1 MAAISSARQP
11 PAESASAVRPRP
23 WVPRLLLTLGLMG
36 CDALAINAACVGVY
50 AWGLRNS
57 VDDLQT
63 QFNSSLPSTAQVFL
77 LLLNLILVIT
87 FVASGMYTIKRGA
100 SRVDEAFKVAIAI
113 TLGLFIAYIVNALLP
128 VLFSN
133 TLDDLPLEQQII
145 ALSWVAAIIATV
157 ILRVLYRGLRYTLR
171 RHGIDTRRVL
181 IVGARDPGRLVYS
194 TIRRVPQL
202 GYRVQGFLS
211 DSVRVGDL
219 VDDLPVLGNS
229 SALGRV
235 IRATRADEVIIALS
249 GRSSNDVLDIVA
261 LAEDEA
267 VEIKLYPDAFQLIT
281 NNEVS
286 VGDISGLP
294 LLSVKNVA
302 LDNPLNRGLK
312 RTLDMI
318 VAVLVLTFGSPMM
331 LLIAALIRLDSR
343 GPVFFAQERVGL
355 DGKPFPTIK
364 FRTMRANAPDLG
376 NWTTKDDPRITR
388 LGGFLRRYS
397 LDELPQFMNVLRG
410 EMSVVGPRPEQP
422 IWVERFSQ
430 SIPRYMRRH
439 KQKAGITGWAQI
451 NGLRGDTSIEERTRY
466 DLYYVENWSLLF
478 DIKIIIKTAIAIFRG
493 ENRGY

>member
-1 MAAISSARQP
+1 M
-11 PAESASAVRPRP
+11 
-23 WVPRLLLTLGLMG
+23 
-36 CDALAINAACVGVY
+36 
-50 AWGLRNS
+50 
-57 VDDLQT
+57 
-63 QFNSSLPSTAQVFL
+63 
-77 LLLNLILVIT
+77 
-87 FVASGMYTIKRGA
+87 
-100 SRVDEAFKVAIAI
+100 
-113 TLGLFIAYIVNALLP
+113 
-128 VLFSN
+128 
-133 TLDDLPLEQQII
+133 
-145 ALSWVAAIIATV
+145 
-157 ILRVLYRGLRYTLR
+157 
-171 RHGIDTRRVL
+171 
-181 IVGARDPGRLVYS
+181 
-194 TIRRVPQL
+194 
-202 GYRVQGFLS
+202 
-211 DSVRVGDL
+211 
-219 VDDLPVLGNS
+219 
-229 SALGRV
+229 
-235 IRATRADEVIIALS
+235 IIALS

-261 LAEDEA
+261 LAEDES

-302 LDNPLNRGLK
+302 LDNPLNRALK

-318 VAVLVLTFGSPMM
+318 VATLVLTFGSPMM

-364 FRTMRANAPDLG
+364 FRTMRVNAPDLG
-376 NWTTKDDPRITR
+376 NWTTKDDPRVTR

-439 KQKAGITGWAQI
+439 KLKAGITGWAQV

-466 DLYYVENWSLLF
+466 DLYYIDYWSLLF
-478 DIKIIIKTAIAIFRG
+478 DIKIIIQTALAISKG

>member
-1 MAAISSARQP
+1 M
-11 PAESASAVRPRP
+11 RPRP

-57 VDDLQT
+57 VDNLQA
-63 QFNSSLPSTAQVFL
+63 QFNVSLPSTARVFL
-77 LLLNLILVIT
+77 LLLNLIFVIT
-87 FVASGMYTIKRGA
+87 FVASGLYTLKRGI

-113 TLGLFIAYIVNALLP
+113 SLGLFIAYIVNALLP

-133 TLDDLPLEQQII
+133 SLDNLPLEQQIL
-145 ALSWVAAIIATV
+145 ALSWAAAIIATV
-157 ILRVLYRGLRYTLR
+157 LLRVLYRGFRYTLR
-171 RHGIDTRRVL
+171 RQGIDTRRLL

-211 DSVRVGDL
+211 DSVPVGDM
-219 VDDLPVLGNS
+219 VDDLPVLGSS

-249 GRSSNDVLDIVA
+249 GRSSNAVLDIVA
-261 LAEDEA
+261 LAEDES

-302 LDNPLNRGLK
+302 LDNPLKRGL
-312 RTLDMI
+312 DI
-318 VAVLVLTFGSPMM
+318 VFATLVLTLCSPIM
-331 LLIAALIRLDSR
+331 LLIAVLIRLDSR

-355 DGKPFPTIK
+355 DGKP
-364 FRTMRANAPDLG
+364 
-376 NWTTKDDPRITR
+376 
-388 LGGFLRRYS
+388 
-397 LDELPQFMNVLRG
+397 
-410 EMSVVGPRPEQP
+410 
-422 IWVERFSQ
+422 
-430 SIPRYMRRH
+430 
-439 KQKAGITGWAQI
+439 
-451 NGLRGDTSIEERTRY
+451 
-466 DLYYVENWSLLF
+466 
-478 DIKIIIKTAIAIFRG
+478 
-493 ENRGY
+493 

>member
-1 MAAISSARQP
+1 M
-11 PAESASAVRPRP
+11 RPRP

-36 CDALAINAACVGVY
+36 CDMLAVNAACVGVY

-57 VDDLQT
+57 VDDLQSK
-63 QFNSSLPSTAQVFL
+63 FNSSLPSTAQVFL

-100 SRVDEAFKVAIAI
+100 SRVDEAFKVAVAI

-128 VLFSN
+128 VLFSD
-133 TLDDLPLEQQII
+133 TLVDLPLDQQII
-145 ALSWVAAIIATV
+145 ALSWAVAIFATV
-157 ILRVLYRGLRYTLR
+157 LLRVLYRGLRYTLR
-171 RHGIDTRRVL
+171 RQGIDTRRVL

-211 DSVRVGDL
+211 DSVPVGDL
-219 VDDLPVLGNS
+219 VDDLPVLGNP

-235 IRATRADEVIIALS
+235 IRATRAHEVIIALS

-261 LAEDEA
+261 LAEDES

-286 VGDISGLP
+286 IGDISGLP

-302 LDNPLNRGLK
+302 LDNPLNRALK

-331 LLIAALIRLDSR
+331 LLIAALNRLDSR

-376 NWTTKDDPRITR
+376 NWTTKDDPRVT
-388 LGGFLRRYS
+388 GMGSFLRRYS

-439 KQKAGITGWAQI
+439 KHKAGITGWAQI
-451 NGLRGDTSIEERTRY
+451 NGLRGDTSVEERTRY

-478 DIKIIIKTAIAIFRG
+478 DIKIIIKTVISILGG
-493 ENRGY
+493 ESKGY

>member
-1 MAAISSARQP
+1 M
-11 PAESASAVRPRP
+11 RPRP

-50 AWGLRNS
+50 AWGLRNN
-57 VDDLQT
+57 VNDLQT
-63 QFNSSLPSTAQVFL
+63 QFNGSLPSTAQVFL
-77 LLLNLILVIT
+77 LLLNLIFVIT
-87 FVASGMYTIKRGA
+87 FVTSGMYTLKRGA
-100 SRVDEAFKVAIAI
+100 SRVDEAFKVAVAI
-113 TLGLFIAYIVNALLP
+113 SLGLFIAYIVNALLP
-128 VLFSN
+128 VLFN
-133 TLDDLPLEQQII
+133 NDLDDLPLEQQIL
-145 ALSWVAAIIATV
+145 ALSWAAAIIATV
-157 ILRVLYRGLRYTLR
+157 ILRLLYRGFRYTLR

-181 IVGARDPGRLVYS
+181 IVGARDPGRLVYL

-211 DSVRVGDL
+211 DSVPVGDL
-219 VDDLPVLGNS
+219 VDDLPVLGNP

-302 LDNPLNRGLK
+302 LDNPLNRALK
-312 RTLDMI
+312 RMLDII
-318 VAVLVLTFGSPMM
+318 VATLVLTFGSPMM
-331 LLIAALIRLDSR
+331 LLIAALIKLDSR
-343 GPVFFAQERVGL
+343 GPVFFIQERVGL
-355 DGKPFPTIK
+355 DGKPFPFIK
-364 FRTMRANAPDLG
+364 FRGMRQDAPKLG
-376 NWTTKDDPRITR
+376 NWTIEDDPRVTAI
-388 LGGFLRRYS
+388 GAILRRYS

-410 EMSVVGPRPEQP
+410 EMSIVGPRPEQP
-422 IWVERFSQ
+422 VWVEQFSQ
-430 SIPRYMRRH
+430 NIPRYMRRH

>member
-11 PAESASAVRPRP
+11 HVESASAMRPRP

-57 VDDLQT
+57 VDDLQA
-63 QFNSSLPSTAQVFL
+63 QFSVSLPSTARVFL
-77 LLLNLILVIT
+77 LLLNLIFVIT
-87 FVASGMYTIKRGA
+87 FVASGLYTLKRGA
-100 SRVDEAFKVAIAI
+100 SRVDEAFKVAVAI
-113 TLGLFIAYIVNALLP
+113 SLGLFIAYIVNALLP
-128 VLFSN
+128 VLFSGN
-133 TLDDLPLEQQII
+133 LDDLPLEQRIL
-145 ALSWVAAIIATV
+145 ALSWAVAIFATV
-157 ILRVLYRGLRYTLR
+157 LLRVFYRSFRYMLR

-181 IVGARDPGRLVYS
+181 IVGARAPGQLIYS
-194 TIRRVPQL
+194 TIRREPRL

-211 DSVRVGDL
+211 DSVPVGDL

-229 SALGRV
+229 NALGRV

-302 LDNPLNRGLK
+302 LDNPLNRALK
-312 RTLDMI
+312 RALDMV
-318 VAVLVLTFGSPMM
+318 VAALALTFGSPIL

-364 FRTMRANAPDLG
+364 FRTMYANAPDLG
-376 NWTTKDDPRITR
+376 NWTTKDDPRVTR

-422 IWVERFSQ
+422 IWVEHFSQ

-478 DIKIIIKTAIAIFRG
+478 DIKIIIKTAIEIIKG